1 MTMTEELMQHRVVRL
16 DEAAEMLAGMSA
28 RTLRAKMAEHG
39 MQLVELG
46 PRIRGCPAE
55 RHRRADRGIDPATGK
70 GFMMDG
76 DLSTTTSAAELD
88 SRVERP
94 RRGRL

>member
-1 MTMTEELMQHRVVRL
+1 MTEELMQHRVVRL

-46 PRIRGCPAE
+46 PRIRGV
-55 RHRRADRGIDPATGK
+55 RLSDIDALITA
-70 GFMMDG
+70 
-76 DLSTTTSAAELD
+76 STRQLEFS
-88 SRVERP
+88 
-94 RRGRL
+94 